1 MARTASDMPQGRI
14 LTPPVMAPNRKQ
26 QVDNAAAKNR
36 SGQKGASQAKSTD
49 RTLEQ
54 LNQSLTDMDI
64 GSTSPT
70 KRVTRSSHNNKE
82 NNDASSEDVT
92 PHKDYI
98 APTKL
103 NDGGSEEGG
112 AVSLTEQGKKS
123 LKAINAL
130 RGLTLDE
137 VEKLRRP
144 ETRRLSTVCQLYFTD
159 HYFGTLSYLHA
170 RRERLNS
177 WQTSHASTPE
187 AEKAIAWQSYC
198 GRERAHLRKRRTKL
212 QAPDFYILNQIGQ
225 GGYGQVFLARKK
237 DSQEICALKKMN
249 KNLLHKM
256 DEVRH
261 ILVERDILTAAK
273 SDWLVKLL
281 YAFQDSDSIY
291 LAMEYVP
298 GGDFRSLLNNSGV
311 LTNRHARFYIA
322 EMFLSVDALHH
333 LGFIH
338 RDLKPENF
346 LIDSTGHIKLTD
358 FGLSSGILSPQ
369 RIESMRVKVDVT
381 VCRICDC

>member
-1 MARTASDMPQGRI
+1 MPQGRI

-26 QVDNAAAKNR
+26 QVDNAAYIA
-36 SGQKGASQAKSTD
+36 SGQKGASQLKSTD
-49 RTLEQ
+49 RKLEQ
-54 LNQSLTDMDI
+54 LTQSLTDLDI
-64 GSTSPT
+64 NSPSPT

-82 NNDASSEDVT
+82 NNDASIQDDT
-92 PHKDYI
+92 ALKDYV

-103 NDGGSEEGG
+103 NDGVTKEAG
-112 AVSLTEQGKKS
+112 AVALTEQGKKS

-130 RGLTLDE
+130 RGLTLEEAD
-137 VEKLRRP
+137 KLRRP

-261 ILVERDILTAAK
+261 ILVERDILTASK

-322 EMFLSVDALHH
+322 EMFLSVDALHQ

-346 LIDSTGHIKLTD
+346 LIDSIGHIKLTD

-369 RIESMRVKVDVT
+369 RIESMRVKVNMT
-381 VCRICDC
+381 VCVIHNC